1 MSKLFSSDYDHY
13 DMVKCRQ
20 NMNFEEMDSEP
31 LTGKT
36 DGFWLLWGIFKGY
49 IKQNIIMVV
58 LIKANAHLLVI
69 WRFLKN
75 Q

>member
-36 DGFWLLWGIFKGY
+36 DGF
-49 IKQNIIMVV
+49 
-58 LIKANAHLLVI
+58 
-69 WRFLKN
+69 
-75 Q
+75 